1 MLTQSVITFNRYFV
15 SDVNY
20 SHLKLAISVDVSVLI
35 GHCSQIPAAEVA
47 QLISLSPGHLEMFT
61 LVSLSFLINTVILV
75 FGSGEHVAAQQ
86 PTQPTAHSATS
97 TVVSLINGIKVEIRN
112 LDREL
117 VELSSKNDNLQR
129 AISKLKTEC
138 AREVQEI
145 QEQQKALVK
154 TTGVN
159 VKFLK
164 QQALYINK
172 EEEEHDRLEA
182 ELSSY
187 IVLADLWMLKHDVVL
202 GDLQLMSGRRQN
214 GTSERCKNLTVQV
227 DAEEAHGSQTR
238 SAYWRQV
245 MIYRKKQRVSTE
257 TFQYKAQQL
266 ELSSREGEKRS
277 MLRTL
282 EDAQKALQEE
292 QVECAKAKRS
302 DQQLLKTIKEM
313 LATSEDS
320 KTLLNSDL
328 LLAQSRNRELRT
340 NIQSA
345 KFTITKLRQKVIEL
359 KRDFAGYRD
368 DMKCYIKVE
377 RYS

>member
-1 MLTQSVITFNRYFV
+1 MITFNRYLV

-20 SHLKLAISVDVSVLI
+20 SHLKLAISVNVSVLI

-47 QLISLSPGHLEMFT
+47 QMISLYPGHLEMFT

-75 FGSGEHVAAQQ
+75 FGSGVDHKHVAVQQ
-86 PTQPTAHSATS
+86 HTVHSAS
-97 TVVSLINGIKVEIRN
+97 SKVVSLINGIKVEIRN

-117 VELSSKNDNLQR
+117 EELSSRNDNLQR
-129 AISKLKTEC
+129 AISKVKTEC
-138 AREVQEI
+138 VREVQEI
-145 QEQQKALVK
+145 QEQQKPLIK
-154 TTGVN
+154 STGRN
-159 VKFLK
+159 VELLK
-164 QQALYINK
+164 QQALSIHK
-172 EEEEHDRLEA
+172 EEEENDRLEA
-182 ELSSY
+182 EYKSY
-187 IVLADLWMLKHDVVL
+187 SVLADLWMLKHDVVL

-227 DAEEAHGSQTR
+227 DAEEAHRSQTR

-245 MIYRKKQRVSTE
+245 MVYRKKQRVSTE
-257 TFQYKAQQL
+257 TFQFKAQQL
-266 ELSSREGEKRS
+266 ELSRREGEKRS

-282 EDAQKALQEE
+282 EDAQKALQDE
-292 QVECAKAKRS
+292 QDQCAKAKRS

-313 LATSEDS
+313 LATSVNS
-320 KTLLNSDL
+320 KTLLNADL
-328 LLAQSRNRELRT
+328 LLAQSINRELRT
-340 NIQSA
+340 KIQFV
-345 KFTITKLRQKVIEL
+345 KLTITKWRQKVIDL

>member
-1 MLTQSVITFNRYFV
+1 MITFNRYFV

-20 SHLKLAISVDVSVLI
+20 SHLKLAISVNVSVLI

-47 QLISLSPGHLEMFT
+47 QIITLSPGHLEMFT

-75 FGSGEHVAAQQ
+75 FGSGVNDKHVAVQQ
-86 PTQPTAHSATS
+86 HTVHSATS
-97 TVVSLINGIKVEIRN
+97 TVVSLINGMKVEIRN

-117 VELSSKNDNLQR
+117 VELSSRNDNLQR
-129 AISKLKTEC
+129 AISKVKTEC
-138 AREVQEI
+138 AREVQEL
-145 QEQQKALVK
+145 QEQQTPLVK
-154 TTGVN
+154 TAGRN
-159 VKFLK
+159 VELLK
-164 QQALYINK
+164 QQALLIHK

-182 ELSSY
+182 EYKSY
-187 IVLADLWMLKHDVVL
+187 SVLADLWMLKHDVVL

-245 MIYRKKQRVSTE
+245 VITRKKQRVSTE
-257 TFQYKAQQL
+257 TFQFKAQQL
-266 ELSSREGEKRS
+266 ELSHREGKKRS

-282 EDAQKALQEE
+282 ENAQKTLQHEHE
-292 QVECAKAKRS
+292 QCAKAKRS
-302 DQQLLKTIKEM
+302 EQQLLETIKDM
-313 LATSEDS
+313 LATTLSS

-328 LLAQSRNRELRT
+328 MLAQSMNRELRT
-340 NIQSA
+340 QIQSV
-345 KFTITKLRQKVIEL
+345 KFMITKWRQKVIEM
-359 KRDFAGYRD
+359 KSEFAGYRD

>member
-1 MLTQSVITFNRYFV
+1 MITFNRYFV
-15 SDVNY
+15 SGVNY
-20 SHLKLAISVDVSVLI
+20 SHLNFAISVNVSVLI
-35 GHCSQIPAAEVA
+35 GHCSQIPVAEVA
-47 QLISLSPGHLEMFT
+47 QIITLSPGHLEMFT

-75 FGSGEHVAAQQ
+75 LGSGVDHKRVAVQQ
-86 PTQPTAHSATS
+86 HTVHSATS

-117 VELSSKNDNLQR
+117 VELSSRNDNLHR
-129 AISKLKTEC
+129 AISKVKTEC
-138 AREVQEI
+138 VREVQEI
-145 QEQQKALVK
+145 QEQQKPLMK
-154 TTGVN
+154 TSGRN
-159 VKFLK
+159 MELLK
-164 QQALYINK
+164 EQALLIHK
-172 EEEEHDRLEA
+172 EEEEYDRLEA
-182 ELSSY
+182 EFNSY
-187 IVLADLWMLKHDVVL
+187 SVLADLWMLKHDVVL

-214 GTSERCKNLTVQV
+214 GTSERCKNLTVLV
-227 DAEEAHGSQTR
+227 DAEEAHRSQTR

-257 TFQYKAQQL
+257 TYQYKAQQL
-266 ELSSREGEKRS
+266 ELSHREGEKRS

-282 EDAQKALQEE
+282 EDAQKTLQHE
-292 QVECAKAKRS
+292 QEQCAKLKRS

-313 LATSEDS
+313 LATMASS

-328 LLAQSRNRELRT
+328 LLAQSLNRELRT
-340 NIQSA
+340 KIQSV
-345 KFTITKLRQKVIEL
+345 KFTITKWRQKVIEL